1 MIRTGGYHYQE
12 EGCRTCHGGPGT
24 TQAAFAEQMR
34 PEPPDLTKAA
44 ATWKDNELYW
54 ILQHGIKMTGMPA
67 FGPTHDEKE
76 LRAMVAFVRR
86 LPDMSPS
93 EYKELTDLA
102 EGEEDHDAKG
112 RVQPSENRH
121 DEQHGQS
128 AH

>member
-1 MIRTGGYHYQE
+1 MSNLSRIGLAK
-12 EGCRTCHGGPGT
+12 C
-24 TQAAFAEQMR
+24 
-34 PEPPDLTKAA
+34 
-44 ATWKDNELYW
+44 W

-76 LRAMVAFVRR
+76 LWAMVAFVRR

-93 EYKELTDLA
+93 EYKELTDVP
-102 EGEEDHDAKG
+102 EGEDDHDVKG

-121 DEQHGQS
+121 DKHRQS